1 MYRTLY
7 SIVLSF
13 LCVCSFAQGTP
24 GATDAKDVDPL
35 ALDVLKAAT
44 QPIQQARAFTFKALI
59 AEEQLSTSS
68 QIVTF
73 FHTVDIAVQRPDKAH
88 LIFQGRGE
96 RVDFYGSKG
105 SIAMYSPQAKLYMIV
120 PAKATIDENLAEL
133 PAKGIS
139 IPVGPF
145 LNSHLFELASKNL
158 ITGYVVGRVKIYDK
172 EVHQLAFTSE
182 DVDWQL
188 WVTGG
193 DSPRIIRAE
202 SISKKLEGKPRT
214 IVQFLEWNLSPKI
227 PADEFSF
234 SKPADARQIDMLTA
248 TGGK

>member
-1 MYRTLY
+1 
-7 SIVLSF
+7 
-13 LCVCSFAQGTP
+13 
-24 GATDAKDVDPL
+24 
-35 ALDVLKAAT
+35 
-44 QPIQQARAFTFKALI
+44 
-59 AEEQLSTSS
+59 
-68 QIVTF
+68 
-73 FHTVDIAVQRPDKAH
+73 
-88 LIFQGRGE
+88 
-96 RVDFYGSKG
+96 
-105 SIAMYSPQAKLYMIV
+105 MYSPQAKLYMIV

-139 IPVGPF
+139 MPVGPF

-193 DSPRIIRAE
+193 DSPRIVRAE
-202 SISKKLEGKPRT
+202 SINKKLEGKPRT

-234 SKPADARQIDMLTA
+234 SKPADAREIDMLSA
-248 TGGK
+248 TGGG